1 MCLKIALFTEIYDCG
16 GVDTFIVN
24 LINHWPYEED
34 SFVIIAN
41 ANYPGLR
48 IVENNVS
55 RPCEFIRHTRPTYA
69 NSMRDGLFQKAIR
82 LLLFPI
88 SRYLFICWHVLALRN
103 VLLRAKPDVLLV
115 INGGYPGGD
124 SCRAAGISWGLFSG
138 KPHSVHNFHN
148 IVVKST
154 WLFRLQELLV
164 DAVLCRYTF
173 RFVTVSRAACDSMA
187 LRPVIYRKNMTTYI
201 HNGIAIMPVQPET
214 KMNIRDEIG
223 IAPATPLCL
232 MLGTYEPRKG
242 HYFLFRAFNKVLA
255 EIPDAHL
262 LICGFGFPHEIRQV
276 KQYVKE
282 FKLDDRVHLMDF
294 RTDSSHLYA
303 QADILVVASQEYES
317 FGFTCVEAMAHRL
330 PVVATNAGGI
340 PEVVVDGEGGYCVD
354 RGDADAYAQTIVRLL
369 RDRELRKELGRK
381 GYERYQKYFTAER
394 MSREYADLL
403 HLLVSPA

>member
-1 MCLKIALFTEIYDCG
+1 MRLKIALFTEIYDCG

-41 ANYPGLR
+41 ADYPGLR
-48 IVENNVS
+48 IVEDNVS
-55 RPCEFIRHTRPTYA
+55 RPCEVIRHTIPTYI
-69 NSMRDGLFQKAIR
+69 NSMQDGLLLKAIR

-88 SRYLFICWHVLALRN
+88 SRYLFICWHVLALRK
-103 VLLRAKPDVLLV
+103 VLLRANPNLLMV

-138 KPHSVHNFHN
+138 NPHSVHNFHN
-148 IVVKST
+148 IVVKSS
-154 WLFRLQELLV
+154 WLFRLQEYLV
-164 DAVLCRYTF
+164 DAVLCRYTY
-173 RFVTVSRAACDSMA
+173 RFVTVSRAACESMA
-187 LRPVIYRKNMTTYI
+187 LRPVIYGKNMTTYI
-201 HNGIAIMPVQPET
+201 HNGISVMPVQPET

-223 IAPATPLCL
+223 ILPATPLCL

-242 HYFLFRAFNKVLA
+242 HYFLFRAFKKVLA
-255 EIPDAHL
+255 EIPDARL

-282 FKLDDRVHLMDF
+282 FKLDDSVHLMDF
-294 RTDSSHLYA
+294 RTDSSHLFA
-303 QADILVVASQEYES
+303 QADLLVVASQEYES
-317 FGFTCVEAMAHRL
+317 FGFTSVEAMAHRL

-354 RGDADAYAQTIVRLL
+354 RQDVDTYARTVIKLL
-369 RDRELRKELGRK
+369 RDPKLRKELGRK
-381 GYERYQKYFTAER
+381 GYERYKKYFTAER
-394 MSREYADLL
+394 MSSKYAELL
-403 HLLVSPA
+403 HALAARA